1 MRLEWEARAAEHGLG
16 RRELKRL
23 LGRTVL
29 REFDEHEV
37 AEVAARLAGPD
48 GLTGTRSTFTGTD
61 AVMAWAQ
68 AQVQGAPTE
77 RVLSLVERFLAMEQV
92 APIVPATIGRP
103 ASFSTTELLRHER
116 EALRLAA
123 PGRRVSVPTV
133 SPAMVEQVANERQPA
148 LSREQ
153 LEMVHAAASSPERV
167 VCVVGEAGA
176 GKTTALA
183 ALADAYRRDGHVAIG
198 AAPSG
203 VAAANLAAET
213 GMPSG
218 TLHHLLAQARQ
229 QGGLPRG
236 CLLVVDEAAMA
247 DTRTLTR
254 ALFEVEHAEGKAV
267 LVGDPAQLPAV
278 GPGGLFSAIVERN
291 GAIELHDNRRQ
302 RDELERRALALLR
315 EGGSRDYLAHAAQ
328 HGRLTVSSDRVEA
341 KAQLVADWWQAARGD
356 LAGSAMIAY
365 RRADVAELNT
375 VARTLL
381 DHEGRLGRDRLR
393 LDSGI
398 ELAVGD
404 RILCTRNDRRLEV
417 ANGSRGT
424 ITAVDREQQAIEVEL
439 DDQRRLTLPARYLD
453 AGHVAHAYALTGHK
467 TQGLTVERAFVL
479 ADDRRALREWGY
491 VALSRA
497 REQTRLYTTANELEP
512 DAPPHRPEPAEPA
525 RPARRRAH
533 PASRRDARDRR
544 HDDATRTNRARRAR
558 QAEPPTHRST
568 TGTREGTPRHHPTP
582 EPDGP
587 AGSPASAC
595 SAAPATAA
603 PSATRSTN
611 TTRNS
616 RASTASSTG
625 STNSSAG
632 RESAPSSSPRLNHGP
647 SEASAGSARSGAR
660 SSGVSTAASSCESHV
675 HADVARDPQR
685 PLHPELDLHD
695 PPQLTRPLHRQLP
708 QPLRLTTRLTAELV
722 RVRSRHPRKIRN
734 RRHPHPQP
742 RTDVLHRRATAQIIE
757 APPRPRRLGNHVQ
770 LPHRGAQPQ
779 DRLGPQ

>member
-1 MRLEWEARAAEHGLG
+1 
-16 RRELKRL
+16 
-23 LGRTVL
+23 
-29 REFDEHEV
+29 
-37 AEVAARLAGPD
+37 
-48 GLTGTRSTFTGTD
+48 
-61 AVMAWAQ
+61 
-68 AQVQGAPTE
+68 
-77 RVLSLVERFLAMEQV
+77 
-92 APIVPATIGRP
+92 
-103 ASFSTTELLRHER
+103 
-116 EALRLAA
+116 
-123 PGRRVSVPTV
+123 
-133 SPAMVEQVANERQPA
+133 
-148 LSREQ
+148 
-153 LEMVHAAASSPERV
+153 MVHAAASSPERV
-167 VCVVGEAGA
+167 VCVVGQAGA

-218 TLHHLLAQARQ
+218 TLHRLLAEARQ
-229 QGGLPRG
+229 QGGLPRR

-254 ALFEVEHAEGKAV
+254 ALFEVERAEGKAV

-328 HGRLTVSSDRVEA
+328 HGRLTVAADRVEA

-381 DHEGRLGRDRLR
+381 DREGRLGRDRLR

-424 ITAVDREQQAIEVEL
+424 ISAVDREQRAIEVEL
-439 DDQRRLTLPARYLD
+439 DDHRRLTLPARYLD

-512 DAPPHRPEPAEPA
+512 DAPPHRPEPASPFDRLA
-525 RPARRRAH
+525 DALTRPAAETLATDAATSRPEPTERAALARQSRQLIERQLALEKEHLDTTRRRNQTDRQARR
-533 PASRRDARDRR
+533 PRRVRPRPPRRRPPRRDQR
-544 HDDATRTNRARRAR
+544 TRPETRAPRPRAR
-558 QAEPPTHRST
+558 
-568 TGTREGTPRHHPTP
+568 
-582 EPDGP
+582 
-587 AGSPASAC
+587 AGRP
-595 SAAPATAA
+595 
-603 PSATRSTN
+603 
-611 TTRNS
+611 
-616 RASTASSTG
+616 
-625 STNSSAG
+625 NSSAG
-632 RESAPSSSPRLNHGP
+632 RESARSSSPRLNRGP
-647 SEASAGSARSGAR
+647 SEACAGSALSGAR
-660 SSGVSTAASSCESHV
+660 SSGVSTAGSSCESHV

-708 QPLRLTTRLTAELV
+708 QPLRLTTRLAAELV
-722 RVRSRHPRKIRN
+722 RVRSRHPRQIRD
-734 RRHPHPQP
+734 RRHPHPQT
-742 RTDVLHRRATAQIIE
+742 RTDVLHRRAAAQIIE

-779 DRLGPQ
+779 DRLGPQRLLIDRQPPPVHALRLQLGSAAASRSGLWKRNAGQTSTPLVTSSVPRITRANPPINT